1 MNRIKLLSTASLSL
15 FPTIVF
21 LQDKELP
28 NVPSLVLSLEDAV
41 KPGMIG
47 EYIQTTKEWIEL
59 LKNKKVKTT
68 FNTFL
73 ESNGIVNY
81 LEPMFSMS
89 DMDQRALNEALESF
103 HRTELSQKRQSTI
116 RWSKYSVW
124 FRSSQLSYKPVN
136 PDTSTNKMPYFVW
149 KHIQL
154 RAGNENTFIDVATK
168 FKEIFQKYSVGRG
181 QGVFCN
187 IIGYERR
194 WYTVIFAGKDPG
206 ELFKWQQEMEQ
217 ELGSELKPILDKLY
231 DITEKITEGSGWTI
245 PELSLTDK

>member
-1 MNRIKLLSTASLSL
+1 MNRIKLLSAALLSL
-15 FPTIVF
+15 FPITAF
-21 LQDKELP
+21 FQDKEPP
-28 NVPSLVLSLEDAV
+28 NVPTFVLSLEDAV
-41 KPGMIG
+41 KPGMID

-59 LKNKKVKTT
+59 LKNKKVNTT

-89 DMDQRALNEALESF
+89 DMDKSALNEALESF
-103 HRTELSQKRQSTI
+103 HRTELGQKRQSTI

-124 FRSSQLSYKPVN
+124 SPSSQLSYNPVN
-136 PDTSTNKMPYFVW
+136 PDALPNNMPYFVW

-154 RAGNENTFIDVATK
+154 RTGNESTFIDVATK
-168 FKEIFQKYSVGRG
+168 FKEILQKHSVGRG
-181 QGVFCN
+181 YGVFCN
-187 IIGYERR
+187 IIGYERP

-206 ELFKWQQEMEQ
+206 ELYKWQQEIEQ

-231 DITEKITEGSGWTI
+231 DITEQITEGSGWTI
-245 PELSLTDK
+245 PELSLTNK